1 MDTSQFIGSVVS
13 VVITLGAFI
22 GVIMKFTH
30 PINDLRVV
38 IQKLNDNIDAMKK
51 ENNVQEERITEHGK
65 EIDALGNRVG
75 KLETRM
81 DLYHEN
87 KENWR

>member
-22 GVIMKFTH
+22 GVIMKFTQ

-51 ENNVQEERITEHGK
+51 ENDVQEERITEHGK
-65 EIDALGNRVG
+65 EIDALGSRVG
-75 KLETRM
+75 KLEIRM
-81 DLYHEN
+81 DLYHGNEEN
-87 KENWR
+87 GR